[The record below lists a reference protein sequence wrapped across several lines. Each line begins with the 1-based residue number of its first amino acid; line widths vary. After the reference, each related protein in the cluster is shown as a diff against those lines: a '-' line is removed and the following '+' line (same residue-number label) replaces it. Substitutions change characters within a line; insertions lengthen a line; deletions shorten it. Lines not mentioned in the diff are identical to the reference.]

1 MHRGRYRRGVL
12 LAAFNDTPYKIVLVL
27 HIVFVFAA
35 FASMFVHPFV
45 NAHTA
50 GHEARSFVFAEIA
63 KRSVRIHSMALIVGG
78 LLGFALAGMSDDGT
92 GELVYRVRDGWILA
106 AVAVWVAMNG
116 VLHAMIV
123 PAEKAIAAGDE
134 SKTSRLS
141 TGFAVTSALFLVM
154 MYLMVFKPGA

>member
-1 MHRGRYRRGVL
+1 MI
-12 LAAFNDTPYKIVLVL
+12 LAAFNDTPYRIVLVL

-35 FASMFVHPFV
+35 FAPMFVHPFV

-50 GHEARSFVFAEIA
+50 GHEARSVVFAEIA
-63 KRSVRIHSMALIVGG
+63 RRSVRIHSTALILGG

-92 GELVYRVRDGWILA
+92 GELVYRVRDGWIAA
-106 AVAVWVAMNG
+106 AVVVWIAMNG
-116 VLHAMIV
+116 VAHAMVI

-141 TGFAVTSALFLVM
+141 AGFAATTALFVAM